1 MTEGAQFSS
10 KESRKPVEP
19 LYLFLGALW
28 IVWCLRATWLYSLD
42 LNFAEGPFRNAYSNL
57 VKFLIWVVPAAL
69 YYWLDGQRD
78 LLKSFYLKRRPQR
91 LLPVTALCLAYLG
104 GILLSGL
111 TLEHK
116 SWLGPASLLDASSRL
131 AAVAVSPI
139 SEELL
144 FRGFV
149 LPSFCQRISFWKSNL
164 ITALLFSSMH
174 WPFWL
179 WHNGP
184 SMAVVQSSVTVF
196 VIGLFLG
203 WIWRISG
210 SIWPP
215 VAMHIAN
222 NYLASFLVFRM

>member
-1 MTEGAQFSS
+1 MTEGAQFTGNDT
-10 KESRKPVEP
+10 RIPALP
-19 LYLFLGALW
+19 LLLFISTLW
-28 IVWCLRATWLYSLD
+28 ASWCLRATVLYSLD
-42 LNFAEGPFRNAYSNL
+42 LAVPEGPPRNAYSNI

-69 YYWLDGQRD
+69 FYWFNGHRD
-78 LLKSFYLKRRPQR
+78 LLKSFQISTPVKR
-91 LLPVTALCLAYLG
+91 LLLASALCLAYLG
-104 GILLSGL
+104 CSLASGL
-111 TLEHK
+111 TLQHK
-116 SWLGPASLLDASSRL
+116 TWNGVTGLDEALTRL
-131 AAVAVSPI
+131 AAVAVSPV

-149 LPSFCQRISFWKSNL
+149 LPSFTGYFSFWKSNL

-184 SMAVVQSSVTVF
+184 SLAVIQSAVTVF
-196 VIGLFLG
+196 FIGLFLG
-203 WIWRISG
+203 WIWRITG

-222 NYLASFLVFRM
+222 NYLASFLVS